1 MNHMLDKII
10 DKLHVKI
17 VCVGQVRFIRT
28 TAAKKIQAIYRVVCG
43 QIFQQQI
50 PFVGRGSRSQI
61 VNKQERRTASCFC
74 IIDLTETP
82 VIKSTF
88 MFIQQ
93 IFNRGKSL
101 GTAIDDVKR
110 ANSQSGHENAG
121 FDFLLHK
128 NSFLRNIVLYRSL

>member
-1 MNHMLDKII
+1 MLDKII

-61 VNKQERRTASCFC
+61 VNKQERRPASCFC

-101 GTAIDDVKR
+101 GTAIDDVL
-110 ANSQSGHENAG
+110 ALFTSAFS
-121 FDFLLHK
+121 
-128 NSFLRNIVLYRSL
+128 

>member
-1 MNHMLDKII
+1 MLDKII

-93 IFNRGKSL
+93 IFNRGKSWAQRL
-101 GTAIDDVKR
+101 TM
-110 ANSQSGHENAG
+110 
-121 FDFLLHK
+121 
-128 NSFLRNIVLYRSL
+128 